1 MFADVDWQQLF
12 VPQTPLLEIVVRGA
26 VMYLVLYSLLRFVR
40 RQAGALSTNDL
51 LVLVV
56 IADAAQNGMAGE
68 YASITDGIVLVAV
81 IIGIANVMNWLGYHT
96 RWFERIVHPAA
107 VPLISDGIQDR
118 SQMRRYLVTD
128 AELLTQ
134 VRLQGVAS
142 VADVQA
148 AFVEGNGQISV
159 ITADDQSRGNQMR
172 GASGS
177 T

>member
-1 MFADVDWQQLF
+1 
-12 VPQTPLLEIVVRGA
+12 
-26 VMYLVLYSLLRFVR
+26 
-40 RQAGALSTNDL
+40 
-51 LVLVV
+51 
-56 IADAAQNGMAGE
+56 
-68 YASITDGIVLVAV
+68 
-81 IIGIANVMNWLGYHT
+81 
-96 RWFERIVHPAA
+96 